1 MSTTSDV
8 NNHNYLK
15 KLSPE
20 RARIISHLENC
31 LGYASQDYPL
41 SNEQGTAWINRLE
54 TQISKTRYGCYYV
67 TLLGGFSSGK
77 STLINAM
84 IGYNLLPVSTAPTT
98 AVQTEIY
105 EGEKLL
111 FFIPMGKVE
120 SELLSE
126 IGSDIRKLVS
136 PCSCQIITELK
147 RGNNVY
153 TGIGAEFP
161 DNAVEQLAKVIAEI
175 SAQKKR
181 SSGILSTLKDYLSA
195 TPDAQ
200 ILLSLSNWP
209 TWLKDIVLTDV
220 PGTGSVHSYHE
231 KIINQVIPHSQLI
244 LYILEA
250 NKIGAAL
257 DQDFC
262 NRISN
267 IHKRKIFYIV
277 NKADLMKKVLL
288 DEAMEDACV
297 QVPDTAVN
305 GVKPE
310 FLPASSLC
318 AMEALMLD
326 RGERTYS
333 DIVEDEQPN
342 ITPAIQDPRWEKASP
357 EERNQMVSRYLL
369 KRSQFS
375 QLQERIEQYLRHEN
389 KDLALAET
397 AVKLIQSFAT
407 NYQRNSD
414 EMTQILQKHYDVSQ
428 LIKEQK
434 DKIALR
440 KKYKN
445 EAEAIIR
452 DFIKNLD
459 FPTSRLYRDFP
470 ALFHEMENELI
481 SHIDSEA
488 DNQSN
493 LSKLVDDE
501 ADKLKG
507 IIQSHLSN
515 WITKFGDEK
524 DKKLTE
530 EVKSMN
536 ERLMPIIKKI
546 IDNKLS
552 ISKYGN
558 INVDNHEIDQT
569 SVSAVELAGI
579 GGVLATGAM
588 SALALAGVGIT
599 TTFWTGSVVA
609 IFGMPAMVFPPVA
622 IAIAIIGG
630 IMWWSGR
637 KKKFEGNK
645 SKLLTQVK
653 GEILPKIEEQIRKKV
668 HKQALAQIEKI
679 AETYSNALEQLL
691 SEMEQDETNL
701 INQISAQ
708 EEERD
713 LKIAEWKDKTS
724 RLQKVAEQAQK
735 DLQ

>member
-1 MSTTSDV
+1 MFTTSDI
-8 NNHNYLK
+8 NNHVGKK

-20 RARIISHLENC
+20 RARIISYLENC
-31 LGYASQDYPL
+31 LGYATQGYPR
-41 SNEQGTAWINRLE
+41 SNEQGSAWINRLE
-54 TQISKTRYGCYYV
+54 TQINKTRYGCYYV

-105 EGEKLL
+105 GGEKLL

-126 IGSDIRKLVS
+126 IESDIRKLVS
-136 PCSCQIITELK
+136 PCSCQLITELE

-161 DNAVEQLAKVIAEI
+161 DNAIEQMAKVIAEI

-181 SSGILSTLKDYLSA
+181 TAGILSTLKDYLSA

-209 TWLKDIVLTDV
+209 AWLKDIVLTDV

-267 IHKRKIFYIV
+267 IHKRKIFYVV
-277 NKADLMKKVLL
+277 NKADLMKKALL

-326 RGERTYS
+326 RGERTYF

-397 AVKLIQSFAT
+397 AVKLIQSFACD
-407 NYQRNSD
+407 YQRNSN
-414 EMTQILQKHYDVSQ
+414 EMTQILQEHYDVSQ
-428 LIKEQK
+428 LKKEQN
-434 DKIALR
+434 DKSELR
-440 KKYKN
+440 KKYKS
-445 EAEAIIR
+445 EAEAIIS
-452 DFIKNLD
+452 DFKNNLD
-459 FPTSRLYRDFP
+459 FPACRLYRNFP
-470 ALFHEMENELI
+470 EKFEGMKSEI
-481 SHIDSEA
+481 IGHIDAEA
-488 DNQSN
+488 DKPSN
-493 LSKLVDDE
+493 LSKLKDND
-501 ADKLKG
+501 AAKLKEL
-507 IIQSHLSN
+507 IQSHITN
-515 WITKFGDEK
+515 WLKRFEAEK
-524 DKKLTE
+524 NDRITE
-530 EVKSMN
+530 EVMN
-536 ERLMPIIKKI
+536 LDEKLRPIIKKI

-558 INVDNHEIDQT
+558 INANDAEFDQT
-569 SVSAVELAGI
+569 STTVVEVAGI
-579 GGVLATGAM
+579 ATLLTTGTL
-588 SALALAGVGIT
+588 SGLALAGVGIT
-599 TTFWTGSVVA
+599 TSFWTGSVVA
-609 IFGMPAMVFPPVA
+609 VLGMPAMVFPPIA

-630 IMWWSGR
+630 IMWWIGR
-637 KKKFEGNK
+637 KKKFEENK
-645 SKLLTQVK
+645 SKLLAQMK
-653 GEILPKIEEQIRKKV
+653 SDILPRIEEQIREQT

-679 AETYSNALEQLL
+679 AETYSNALNQLL
-691 SEMEQDETNL
+691 TEMEQDETNL

-724 RLQKVAEQAQK
+724 RLQKVAEQAQI
-735 DLQ
+735 DLR